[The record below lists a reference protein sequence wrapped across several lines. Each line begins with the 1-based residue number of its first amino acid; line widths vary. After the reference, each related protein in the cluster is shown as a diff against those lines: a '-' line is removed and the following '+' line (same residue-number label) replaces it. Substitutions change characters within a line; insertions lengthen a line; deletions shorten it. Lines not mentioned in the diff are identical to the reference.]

1 MKKSLRRILLGLYAT
16 RLGQFVVRKCRK
28 SPSGIWNRTREL
40 RIWLFRD
47 NNPPRNQESPGSPN
61 RREHFEAILEILS
74 KPIKME
80 KMASSSHPLQK
91 IQIFSPDTPGNLHT
105 ISSLARYQNSLI
117 KDIVP
122 TRSFLATKSID
133 KKKIGLFDEFI
144 LSSKSNSFDGEINI
158 YHLGNNYNSAMLLQH
173 ILSSNSPRIII
184 ELHDLWIYDLLN
196 DFGTLHGFE
205 NFGEELVRDALGA
218 FGVVVLH
225 CITRGKKDCY
235 TEQQKMEVASI
246 LLNVLSKIDAI
257 YITHGV
263 NVEFEDYLRK
273 FGSIR
278 IIKLE
283 LPVHYI
289 GAKNA
294 QSLVG
299 PSRKMIVS
307 GSASYSKETKTT
319 ALLLIELASIIDEL
333 RIDVVGSICIAME
346 RELSVLLLSRDT
358 LRKFRLHPNVSEEK
372 WNELHVAADCGIR
385 LGVGNHGEASGVV
398 RDYLFF
404 GMKVISDELS
414 PSLFDNPN
422 YFYFNKEVDFS
433 ENVHHLKQ
441 FLNAEIEIKSENSDS
456 STSLYKSKL
465 LEILGV

>member
-1 MKKSLRRILLGLYAT
+1 
-16 RLGQFVVRKCRK
+16 
-28 SPSGIWNRTREL
+28 
-40 RIWLFRD
+40 
-47 NNPPRNQESPGSPN
+47 
-61 RREHFEAILEILS
+61 
-74 KPIKME
+74 
-80 KMASSSHPLQK
+80 
-91 IQIFSPDTPGNLHT
+91 
-105 ISSLARYQNSLI
+105 
-117 KDIVP
+117 
-122 TRSFLATKSID
+122 
-133 KKKIGLFDEFI
+133 
-144 LSSKSNSFDGEINI
+144 
-158 YHLGNNYNSAMLLQH
+158 
-173 ILSSNSPRIII
+173 
-184 ELHDLWIYDLLN
+184 
-196 DFGTLHGFE
+196 
-205 NFGEELVRDALGA
+205 
-218 FGVVVLH
+218 
-225 CITRGKKDCY
+225 
-235 TEQQKMEVASI
+235 
-246 LLNVLSKIDAI
+246 
-257 YITHGV
+257 
-263 NVEFEDYLRK
+263 
-273 FGSIR
+273 
-278 IIKLE
+278 
-283 LPVHYI
+283 
-289 GAKNA
+289 
-294 QSLVG
+294 
-299 PSRKMIVS
+299 MIVS